1 MLPVVEPFV
10 AAGVLGV
17 RMTGFL
23 IAGIL
28 GVAVDGVVL
37 ALLFIKLKP
46 EAVEAGVA
54 WLAKGS
60 FWIGALVGVADTEG
74 VAGGDEERNLLSGRL
89 RVEVVDVGRQHAPG
103 EREVN
108 RSHPVLLDVVGR
120 WLVVLGVHVAIRRDN
135 DRSEPLNLRQ

>member
-17 RMTGFL
+17 LMTGFL

-54 WLAKGS
+54 
-60 FWIGALVGVADTEG
+60 
-74 VAGGDEERNLLSGRL
+74 
-89 RVEVVDVGRQHAPG
+89 
-103 EREVN
+103 
-108 RSHPVLLDVVGR
+108 
-120 WLVVLGVHVAIRRDN
+120 
-135 DRSEPLNLRQ
+135 